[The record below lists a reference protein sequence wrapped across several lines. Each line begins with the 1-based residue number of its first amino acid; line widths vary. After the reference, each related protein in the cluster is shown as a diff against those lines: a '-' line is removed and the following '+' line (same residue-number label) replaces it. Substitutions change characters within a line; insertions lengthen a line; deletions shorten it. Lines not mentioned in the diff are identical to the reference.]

1 MSKTSRSTPLVAAAL
16 ERSSDLAIV
25 LGVSWLARVVFVF
38 AIGDAHS
45 RDVDSW
51 QRALE
56 AEHDGQNPYETGV
69 LNWPPSSSRWSRG
82 SCVAYGR
89 SRR

>member
-1 MSKTSRSTPLVAAAL
+1 MSKTSRSIPLVAAAL

-25 LGVSWLARVVFVF
+25 LGVSWLARVIFVF

-45 RDVDSW
+45 LDVDHW

-56 AEHDGQNPYETGV
+56 AQHDGQNPYETG
-69 LNWPPSSSRWSRG
+69 
-82 SCVAYGR
+82 C
-89 SRR
+89 